1 MRRKF
6 TLRLLFCMLF
16 FFSKMIVFAQVT
28 EKEEKLR
35 AMKTDSLTGWKHGGI
50 LVLNLSQASL
60 SNWAAGGENSLSFNG
75 LTSIFLNFHQKDY
88 FWDNSLDLGY
98 GILKQG
104 KHSPSQKTDDK
115 IDFLSQY
122 GLKASNHLYYA
133 VLFNFKT
140 QFAPGYTYPNDSVKI
155 SNFFAP
161 AYLIGAIGMD
171 YKPDNYVSIFFA
183 PVTLKMTFVHDQQL
197 ANAGAFGVKKAE
209 YDSLGRI
216 TRMGENSKTAFGG
229 YLRFIY
235 TRNNFK
241 SEVLKNVSFTTKLD
255 LFSDYLDK
263 PQNIVIN
270 WENLVAF
277 RINRFIAVNINT
289 QLIYDD
295 NIVITEKLSDGT
307 RVTMGPDIQFKEIL
321 GIGLSYKF

>member
-1 MRRKF
+1 
-6 TLRLLFCMLF
+6 
-16 FFSKMIVFAQVT
+16 
-28 EKEEKLR
+28 
-35 AMKTDSLTGWKHGGI
+35 
-50 LVLNLSQASL
+50 
-60 SNWAAGGENSLSFNG
+60 
-75 LTSIFLNFHQKDY
+75 
-88 FWDNSLDLGY
+88 
-98 GILKQG
+98 
-104 KHSPSQKTDDK
+104 
-115 IDFLSQY
+115 
-122 GLKASNHLYYA
+122 
-133 VLFNFKT
+133 
-140 QFAPGYTYPNDSVKI
+140 
-155 SNFFAP
+155 
-161 AYLIGAIGMD
+161 
-171 YKPDNYVSIFFA
+171 
-183 PVTLKMTFVHDQQL
+183 MTFVHDQQL